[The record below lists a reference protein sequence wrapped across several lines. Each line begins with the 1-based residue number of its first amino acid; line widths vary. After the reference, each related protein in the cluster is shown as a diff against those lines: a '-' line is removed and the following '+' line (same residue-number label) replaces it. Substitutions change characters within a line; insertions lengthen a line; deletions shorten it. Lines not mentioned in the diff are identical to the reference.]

1 MRLPSYTGKEGV
13 ADVDR
18 TILHCDLNSFYASV
32 ELLERPELRSAPVA
46 VCGDPESRHGIIL
59 AKNEAAK
66 KFQVK
71 TAETIW
77 QARRKCPDLVLL
89 PAHHDKYRH
98 WSRVI
103 NAIYERYTDLVEPF
117 SIDESWL
124 DITGSMHLFGG
135 DGKAIADRL
144 RREVREETGL
154 TISVGVSFNKVFAKL
169 GSDLKKP
176 NATTVI
182 TRENFRSKVWPLP
195 VTDLLFVGRASSK
208 VLGQYGVRTIGD
220 LAAFGR
226 EPLTELLGKMGGQLY
241 DYAAGLEH
249 SPVVPARE
257 LPSPKSIGNSIT
269 FRRNLVGP
277 EDIRTGVALLS
288 DNVAARLRK
297 HAMRCTTVQVTI
309 RDPDFRNI
317 CRQKRL
323 DIPVCTSTELSRA
336 AMELIRESWNMS
348 APIRLLAIT
357 GQNLVPEDQTAEQM
371 DLFLAQ
377 TAPRREKRE
386 QLERAVDGIRGKF
399 GKGAIVPAAT
409 VGEDID
415 RPADHAGAIPP
426 GGRKLE

>member
-1 MRLPSYTGKEGV
+1 M
-13 ADVDR
+13 DR

-59 AKNEAAK
+59 AKNEASK

-117 SIDESWL
+117 SIDES
-124 DITGSMHLFGG
+124 DN
-135 DGKAIADRL
+135 R
-144 RREVREETGL
+144 
-154 TISVGVSFNKVFAKL
+154 VFAKL

-176 NATTVI
+176 DATTVI
-182 TRENFRSKVWPLP
+182 TRENFRDKVWPLP
-195 VTDLLFVGRASSK
+195 VTDLLFVGRASSQ

-257 LPSPKSIGNSIT
+257 LPPPKSIGNSIT

-288 DNVAARLRK
+288 DSVAARLRK
-297 HAMRCTTVQVTI
+297 HAMRCATVQVTI

-323 DIPVCTSTELSRA
+323 DIPICTSTELGRA
-336 AMELIRESWNMS
+336 AMELIRESWNMN

-357 GQNLVPEDQTAEQM
+357 GQNLVPEDQAAEQM

-377 TAPRREKRE
+377 TAPRRERRE
-386 QLERAVDGIRGKF
+386 QLERAVDGIHGKF
-399 GKGAIVPAAT
+399 GKGAIVPAAV

-415 RPADHAGAIPP
+415 RPADHAGSIPP

>member
-1 MRLPSYTGKEGV
+1 M
-13 ADVDR
+13 DR

-32 ELLERPELRSAPVA
+32 ELLERPELRSVPVA

-176 NATTVI
+176 DATTVI
-182 TRENFRSKVWPLP
+182 TRENFRDKVWPLP
-195 VTDLLFVGRASSK
+195 VTDLLFVGRASSQ

-226 EPLTELLGKMGGQLY
+226 EPLTELLGKMGGQLC

-257 LPSPKSIGNSIT
+257 LPPPKSIGNSIT

-288 DNVAARLRK
+288 DSVAARLRK
-297 HAMRCTTVQVTI
+297 HAMRCATVQVTI

-323 DIPVCTSTELSRA
+323 DIPICTSTELSRA
-336 AMELIRESWNMS
+336 AMELIRESWNMN

-357 GQNLVPEDQTAEQM
+357 GQNLVPEDQAAEQM

-377 TAPRREKRE
+377 TTPRRERRE

-399 GKGAIVPAAT
+399 GKGAIVPAAV

-415 RPADHAGAIPP
+415 RPADHAGSIPP